1 MANWCCQTGLD
12 WEFEKCEANVQE
24 RPYQSMKKHDY
35 PRAHLQGLPGVY
47 SFLLSGFVG
56 LAGLASAALLA
67 ALRGCF
73 ALAAGLGT
81 LIVRAATRLRENAIL
96 LNFAIKAFEGLL
108 KRIAWIHSHFTHRHY
123 QRDLRSLLRSDLWG

>member
-1 MANWCCQTGLD
+1 MANWCCQTDLD

-24 RPYQSMKKHDY
+24 RPYQSIKKHDY

-67 ALRGCF
+67 ALRSCF

-81 LIVRAATRLRENAIL
+81 L
-96 LNFAIKAFEGLL
+96 
-108 KRIAWIHSHFTHRHY
+108 
-123 QRDLRSLLRSDLWG
+123 LLRSAPRPREYGRLPHF